1 MGCDIL
7 LVEDD
12 DEIAQLTKMYLEAS
26 GYRVSVI
33 DDGAKA
39 LSEIQRTQP
48 ELVILD
54 LMLPSKSGVDICREA
69 RQTYQGMI
77 IVLTASEDEMC
88 EVSLLKLGA
97 DDYLTKPVRGNI
109 LIARI
114 EALMRRYQA
123 QKLSYPVT
131 KSTGAYGLTV
141 DDENQTVYYQDNPIN
156 LTQSEFEILQLLIE
170 NSGQTV
176 TREHCCQVAR
186 GIEYC
191 STNRS
196 IDMRVSTLRKKLN
209 QAEVLSVS
217 IRTVR
222 NQGYRLVGGQ
232 P

>member
-39 LSEIQRTQP
+39 LSETQRTQP

-54 LMLPSKSGVDICREA
+54 LMLPGKSGVDICREA

-131 KSTGAYGLTV
+131 KSTGAYGLTI
-141 DDENQTVYYQDNPIN
+141 DDESQTAYYQKNPIS

-170 NSGQTV
+170 HSGQTV
-176 TREHCCQVAR
+176 THEHCCQVAR

-196 IDMRVSTLRKKLN
+196 IDMRVSSLRKKLI
-209 QAEVLSVS
+209 QAEVFSAS

-222 NQGYRLVGGQ
+222 NQGYRLVGSQ